1 MDLVHRNMARGA
13 EQDKPLDCANG
24 SNTSET
30 SKISNSSVPALYKTT
45 KLYNLCIMNMKPAQP
60 VEANLDAIFS
70 ALADP
75 TRRSILTRLATG
87 TATVNELAAP
97 FQMSQPAVS
106 KHLKVLEQ
114 AGLVERAIDKQRRP
128 AKLCA
133 EPMMAAVEWLEE
145 FKQFWSGSFDQLDNL
160 LDELKSAEKRNQ
172 NNG

>member
-1 MDLVHRNMARGA
+1 
-13 EQDKPLDCANG
+13 
-24 SNTSET
+24 
-30 SKISNSSVPALYKTT
+30 
-45 KLYNLCIMNMKPAQP
+45 
-60 VEANLDAIFS
+60 
-70 ALADP
+70 
-75 TRRSILTRLATG
+75 
-87 TATVNELAAP
+87 
-97 FQMSQPAVS
+97 MSQPAVS